1 MSGTFERDKR
11 DKRDKSVSQTTK
23 KSGTNGTNVYKT
35 FVLSRLMSCP
45 GLLEV

>member
-23 KSGTNGTNVYKT
+23 KTGTNGTNVYKYI
-35 FVLSRLMSCP
+35 VLSRSDVLSR
-45 GLLEV
+45 